1 MCGLWLG
8 KLQICS
14 SQPPLRKRIG
24 YFSIRQLFLTP
35 WQTTQDFRLTK
46 PSWQAGSALSWGLPK
61 WTSLLLRCDNLAP
74 CLIRVWVVE
83 APWHQDTE
91 SCIVWSLF
99 FRNSFLEFEIKVQDT
114 HLEFLHSVTSES
126 EKSCLPTFLAY
137 ITWKSGSL
145 YNHWSRVRF
154 INERHH
160 CSQVI

>member
-46 PSWQAGSALSWGLPK
+46 PSWQAGTALSWGLPK

-74 CLIRVWVVE
+74 VSNSCVGCWGTLASRHRIVYCLVSFFQKQFSWVWNKGARHSPWVSSFCHIRVGKE
-83 APWHQDTE
+83 LPPY
-91 SCIVWSLF
+91 F
-99 FRNSFLEFEIKVQDT
+99 
-114 HLEFLHSVTSES
+114 
-126 EKSCLPTFLAY
+126 SCLY
-137 ITWKSGSL
+137 NMKVWITLQSL
-145 YNHWSRVRF
+145 
-154 INERHH
+154 E
-160 CSQVI
+160 